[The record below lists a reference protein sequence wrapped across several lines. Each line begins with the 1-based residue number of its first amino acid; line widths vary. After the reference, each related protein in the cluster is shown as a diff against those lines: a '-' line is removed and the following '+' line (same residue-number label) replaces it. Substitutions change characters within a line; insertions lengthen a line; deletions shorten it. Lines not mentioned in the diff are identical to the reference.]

1 MFGCWAGRAVRVTQ
15 LNLLIKEE
23 AEGPGGLLE
32 VDVPAGRLV
41 GQELPFPVSGEP
53 GPASQVETTG
63 RRGPCWGAS
72 FPPSTHESLKNES
85 GKITSMVT
93 NLFPG
98 LLQPYIYK

>member
-1 MFGCWAGRAVRVTQ
+1 MTQ

-23 AEGPGGLLE
+23 EAEGPGGLPE
-32 VDVPAGRLV
+32 GDVPAGRLV

-53 GPASQVETTG
+53 GPASQVETAG

-72 FPPSTHESLKNES
+72 FPSSTHESFQNES
-85 GKITSMVT
+85 GKITSTVT

-98 LLQPYIYK
+98 LLQPYIHK